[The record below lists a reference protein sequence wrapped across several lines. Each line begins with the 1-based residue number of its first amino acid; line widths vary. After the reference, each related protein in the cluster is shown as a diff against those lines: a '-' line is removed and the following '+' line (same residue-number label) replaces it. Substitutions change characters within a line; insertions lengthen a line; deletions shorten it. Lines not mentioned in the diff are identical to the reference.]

1 MIAYDEA
8 LRHLLDAAVPLPP
21 ERVPLER
28 AEGRVLAS
36 DVLSILGCCLL
47 LCLMASLYPAWR
59 ASRLDPLT
67 ILRLS

>member
-8 LRHLLDAAVPLPP
+8 LRHLLDAAAPLPP

-36 DVLSILGCCLL
+36 DVLS
-47 LCLMASLYPAWR
+47 AQSLPPFDNSA
-59 ASRLDPLT
+59 
-67 ILRLS
+67 